1 MFNVDGHKIVVRDSQ
16 GVEINTGYTVEHHEQ
31 KLKEEKEQLRA
42 DLERAHFAERENL
55 QLRYDNVSLKLDN
68 LQQSYEDA
76 VRLLDEARQELQ
88 RYSNQFPHDDI
99 TNAMKGIEEDDLK
112 AAGDLI
118 ALAQGNITQRRQL
131 NEAER
136 EEIDKD
142 DARLELLQA
151 KIAENDI
158 RWHDAYAHAKRAYD
172 LGQEVEVLD
181 LYARMAGRL
190 GRNEEGVGLQ
200 KLRMRR
206 AADDHGE
213 ESVQYAS
220 ALNNLAGLYKAQ
232 GRYEA
237 AEPLH
242 KQAMEIRRVALG
254 EEHPDFAT
262 SLNNLAALYYTLGRY
277 EDALPLIDQDV
288 AIFEAALP
296 TGQPD
301 IDIARNVQAGIRA
314 ALGDA

>member
-99 TNAMKGIEEDDLK
+99 TNAMKGIEEGDLK

-172 LGQEVEVLD
+172 LGQEVEALD
-181 LYARMAGRL
+181 LYARMAGRS

-200 KLRMRR
+200 KLF
-206 AADDHGE
+206 
-213 ESVQYAS
+213 SFF
-220 ALNNLAGLYKAQ
+220 L
-232 GRYEA
+232 
-237 AEPLH
+237 
-242 KQAMEIRRVALG
+242 
-254 EEHPDFAT
+254 
-262 SLNNLAALYYTLGRY
+262 
-277 EDALPLIDQDV
+277 
-288 AIFEAALP
+288 
-296 TGQPD
+296 
-301 IDIARNVQAGIRA
+301 
-314 ALGDA
+314 